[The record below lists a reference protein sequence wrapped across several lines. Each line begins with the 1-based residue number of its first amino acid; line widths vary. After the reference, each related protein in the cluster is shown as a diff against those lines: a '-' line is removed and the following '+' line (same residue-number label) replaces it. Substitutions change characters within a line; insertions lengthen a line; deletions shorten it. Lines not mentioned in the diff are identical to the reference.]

1 VRGCRWVRVGV
12 MVRVRNKIK
21 GWVKK
26 VYGGVGLGLVLG
38 FGLGIE

>member
-1 VRGCRWVRVGV
+1 